1 MSIDTL
7 VLTKGVPDFR
17 EGQVSFDE
25 DGHLERGKTP
35 TVMNP
40 NDRHALR
47 AALQTKV
54 RNGGTV
60 SLMSMGPPG
69 YAEIL
74 QEGMRDVYADELYL
88 LSDREMGAADTWATA
103 MTVSTG
109 IEHLVSTGIE
119 HLETPPDLLFAGFK
133 TADGETGHTGPQT
146 EWCLNVNDELPD
158 YPLITHVVAIDI
170 DEDEGVVRTKRLVEG
185 DVSEIETVEA
195 ELPAFVV
202 ADPEFEPTYRKA
214 DHRLRH
220 KELRRE
226 TEARAAE
233 FGEYLDDDAD
243 EEPTETRERAAEF
256 GEYLDDGTDRE
267 LTDWDRFHMWNHEY
281 LNLDPDYIGL
291 DGSPTIV
298 AGVDPIPK
306 APSEREATVVDP
318 DDEGGMEDVFEEM
331 KAFAGGD

>member
-1 MSIDTL
+1 MRSV

-40 NDRHALR
+40 NDKHALR

-54 RNGGTV
+54 RQGGEV

-74 QEGMRDVYADELYL
+74 QEGMEDVYADDLYL

-103 MTVSTG
+103 MTVATG
-109 IEHLVSTGIE
+109 IEYLDE
-119 HLETPPDLLFAGFK
+119 EPDLVFAGFK

-146 EWCLNVNDELPD
+146 EWCLNINDELPD
-158 YPLITHVVAIDI
+158 YPLITHVIALEV
-170 DEDEGVVRTKRLVEG
+170 DEAEGVVRTKRLVEG
-185 DVSEIETVEA
+185 GISEIETVEA
-195 ELPAFVV
+195 ELPAFIV
-202 ADPEFEPTYRKA
+202 ADPEFEATYRKA
-214 DHRLRH
+214 EHRLRH
-220 KELRRE
+220 KDF
-226 TEARAAE
+226 RAKTQERADE
-233 FGEYLDDDAD
+233 FAEYLADD
-243 EEPTETRERAAEF
+243 
-256 GEYLDDGTDRE
+256 TDRE
-267 LTDWDRFHMWNHEY
+267 ATDFEDFHMWNHDV
-281 LNLDPDYIGL
+281 LNLDPDFIGL

-306 APSEREATVVDP
+306 APSEREATMVEP
-318 DDEGGMEDVFEEM
+318 DDEEAMADVFEEM
-331 KAFAGGD
+331 EPYAAGD

>member
-1 MSIDTL
+1 MHTV

-40 NDRHALR
+40 NDKHALR

-60 SLMSMGPPG
+60 SLLSMGPPG
-69 YAEIL
+69 YREVL
-74 QEGMRDVYADELYL
+74 QEGMADVYADDLYL

-103 MTVSTG
+103 MTVATG
-109 IEHLVSTGIE
+109 IEKLDAE
-119 HLETPPDLLFAGFK
+119 PDLIFAGFK

-146 EWCLNVNDELPD
+146 AWCLEMPT
-158 YPLITHVVAIDI
+158 ITHVVALDI
-170 DEDEGVVRTKRLVEG
+170 DEDEGSLRAKRLVEG
-185 DVSEIETVEA
+185 DVSEIETVETD
-195 ELPAFVV
+195 LPAFVV

-214 DHRLRH
+214 THRLRW
-220 KELRRE
+220 KDL
-226 TEARAAE
+226 RAA
-233 FGEYLDDDAD
+233 
-243 EEPTETRERAAEF
+243 TQERAAN
-256 GEYLDDGTDRE
+256 LDLDEDVTV
-267 LTDWDRFHMWNHEY
+267 WDHED

-306 APSEREATVVDP
+306 APAEREATVVDGVE
-318 DDEGGMEDVFEEM
+318 DDVGMEQVYDEL
-331 KAFAGGD
+331 AAYAAGD

>member
-1 MSIDTL
+1 MRTV

-40 NDRHALR
+40 NDKHALR

-69 YAEIL
+69 YKEVL
-74 QEGMRDVYADELYL
+74 HEGMRDVYADDLYL

-103 MTVSTG
+103 MTIATG
-109 IEHLVSTGIE
+109 INQLDER
-119 HLETPPDLLFAGFK
+119 PDLVFAGFK
-133 TADGETGHTGPQT
+133 TADGETGHTGPQAA
-146 EWCLNVNDELPD
+146 WCLDM
-158 YPLITHVVAIDI
+158 PLITHVVALDV
-170 DEDEGVVRTKRLVEG
+170 DEDEGTVRAKRLVEG
-185 DVSEIETVEA
+185 DVEEIETVET
-195 ELPAFVV
+195 EMPAFIVT
-202 ADPEFEPTYRKA
+202 DGEFEPTYRRA
-214 DHRLRH
+214 SHRLTW
-220 KELRRE
+220 KDLRADTQR
-226 TEARAAE
+226 RAEE
-233 FGEYLDDDAD
+233 FD
-243 EEPTETRERAAEF
+243 EDVTV
-256 GEYLDDGTDRE
+256 
-267 LTDWDRFHMWNHEY
+267 WDHTA

-306 APSEREATVVDP
+306 APSEREATDVDP
-318 DDEGGMEDVFEEM
+318 DDETAMESVVDELTPY
-331 KAFAGGD
+331 AAGD

>member
-1 MSIDTL
+1 MNTL

-40 NDRHALR
+40 NDKFALR

-69 YAEIL
+69 YKEIL
-74 QEGMRDVYADELYL
+74 QEGMRDVYADDLYL

-103 MTVSTG
+103 MTVATG
-109 IEHLVSTGIE
+109 IKKLE
-119 HLETPPDLLFAGFK
+119 ETPDLVFAGFK

-146 EWCLNVNDELPD
+146 NWCLDW
-158 YPLITHVVAIDI
+158 PLVTHVVALDI
-170 DEDEGVVRTKRLVEG
+170 DEEAGRLRAKRLVEG
-185 DVSEIETVEA
+185 DIEEIETVEA
-195 ELPAFVV
+195 DLPAFVV
-202 ADPEFEPTYRKA
+202 TDPEFEPTYRRA
-214 DHRLRH
+214 EHRLRH
-220 KELRRE
+220 KELRE
-226 TEARAAE
+226 
-233 FGEYLDDDAD
+233 
-243 EEPTETRERAAEF
+243 ETRERAENY
-256 GEYLDDGTDRE
+256 EDLVTV
-267 LTDWDRFHMWNHEY
+267 WDHED

-306 APSEREATVVDP
+306 APSEREATAVDP
-318 DDEGGMEDVFEEM
+318 ADEEGMETLLEEM
-331 KAFAGGD
+331 EPYAAGD

>member
-1 MSIDTL
+1 MHSV

-54 RNGGTV
+54 RNEGSV

-69 YAEIL
+69 YMEVL
-74 QEGMRDVYADELYL
+74 QEGMRDVYADDLYL

-103 MTVSTG
+103 MTVATG
-109 IEHLVSTGIE
+109 IQKLDD
-119 HLETPPDLLFAGFK
+119 PPDLVFAGFK

-146 EWCLNVNDELPD
+146 EWCLDM
-158 YPLITHVVAIDI
+158 PLLTHVISLDI
-170 DEDEGVVRTKRLVEG
+170 DEAEETLRAKRLVEG
-185 DVSEIETVEA
+185 DVEEIETVEA
-195 ELPAFVV
+195 PLPAFVV
-202 ADPEFEPTYRKA
+202 ADPEFEPTYRRA
-214 DHRLRH
+214 DHRLKH
-220 KELRRE
+220 KDLRE
-226 TEARAAE
+226 TTRDRADE
-233 FGEYLDDDAD
+233 FGEYLDDDTD
-243 EEPTETRERAAEF
+243 
-256 GEYLDDGTDRE
+256 LDP
-267 LTDWDRFHMWNHEY
+267 TDWDRFTMWNHEA

-318 DDEGGMEDVFEEM
+318 DDDAAMEGVVEEL
-331 KAFAGGD
+331 APYAGGD